1 MKRLSAWAAVL
12 AAALLLGAS
21 SPAAG
26 LDPAR
31 RMTDYVHDAWRMVDG
46 LPQESVTAILQT
58 RDGYLWLATLDGL
71 ARFDGVRFQTFNLI
85 REAGIGSNV
94 VTSLVEDRDG
104 AMWIG
109 TTAGLLQYRSGRF
122 SVFDTRHGLS
132 DTAIRSLLLS
142 RDGTLLVGT
151 RWGGLNRYAKGT
163 FSHIRFDG
171 GLNGG
176 DVHRIAEAKA
186 GPIRVAPMAGLVA
199 VRGDRGSSTR
209 FAGYTGP
216 IIVAS
221 VYVDRHDTVWVG
233 TVDGVWSLTAG
244 ERAPEAGDPVVRRQF
259 LPKTGARAFH
269 EDPQGTLWVGLASGL
284 ARVQGQTID
293 MAGMQ
298 LLSHPSI
305 RSFATDR
312 EGSLWIGTDGGGLNR
327 LRDASVVMI
336 ENPSIDPNSS
346 VMAVLRDPSG
356 VMWTGSNCGGV
367 TRWDATGPT
376 VLSIKNG
383 LPGNCVRSLGST
395 ADGTVWVGTTNGVG
409 VVSSRGITVYTTE
422 NGLSHNRVMAIAVDR
437 EGATWLGTS
446 GAGVDRAVNG
456 RFTNYS
462 TKDGLAH
469 DDVRAIL
476 PARDGTLW
484 FGTMGGGLSHWRDGR
499 FETIAAQQGLSNNNV
514 LALLE
519 DPDGTLWIG
528 TNGGGLNRLHQGRF
542 THYSTANGLFSD
554 GIFQILDDG
563 AGNLWMS
570 CNRGVFRVSRQDLED
585 VAAGR
590 HAAVTSESFGQ
601 AEGLRPAG
609 AMGGTQ
615 PAGAIDTSGRL
626 WFPTVKGIAT
636 IDPKRLV
643 RNHVPPPLA
652 IIRVTVDGE
661 VVEGDARL
669 AISPGS
675 RTIAIDYAG
684 LSYVAPGKNRFRY
697 RLVGF
702 DEHWADVQSRRTAY
716 FTGLGHNRYRFEVT
730 ASNNDGVWSTQTAS
744 VEFAILPRFYETP
757 WFYAGVVLLAGVT
770 VFAGMRLR
778 ERRLR
783 AQARELEE
791 QVDRSLAEIKV
802 LSGLLPICASC
813 KRIRDDNQSW
823 KPLEHYIH
831 EHSQASFSH
840 GICPDCMKKLYPD
853 FES

>member
-1 MKRLSAWAAVL
+1 MTRSAAWAAAL
-12 AAALLLGAS
+12 AAALLLGAPD
-21 SPAAG
+21 PAAG
-26 LDPAR
+26 LAPAR
-31 RMTDYVHDAWRMVDG
+31 RMTDYVHDVWRMADG

-71 ARFDGVRFQTFNLI
+71 ARFDGVSFQPFNLI

-94 VTSLVEDRDG
+94 VTALVEDRDG
-104 AMWIG
+104 TMWIG
-109 TTAGLLQYRSGRF
+109 TTAGLLQYRDGRF

-132 DTAIRSLLLS
+132 DSTIRSLHLS
-142 RDGTLLVGT
+142 RDGALLVGT
-151 RWGGLNRYAKGT
+151 RWGGLNRYAGGV
-163 FSHIRFDG
+163 FSHVWFDRG
-171 GLNGG
+171 PNGD
-176 DVHRIAEAKA
+176 DVLGIAEDKSGTIWLAT
-186 GPIRVAPMAGLVA
+186 MAGLVA
-199 VRGDRGSSTR
+199 VRGDGAAFVR
-209 FAGYTGP
+209 FDGHTGP

-221 VYVDRHDTVWVG
+221 VYVDRHDTIWVG
-233 TVDGVWSLTAG
+233 TVDGIWALTAG
-244 ERAPEAGDPVVRRQF
+244 ERPPERSEPVVRRQF
-259 LPKTGARAFH
+259 LPKAGGRAFH
-269 EDPQGTLWVGLASGL
+269 EDPQGTLWIGLSSGL
-284 ARVQGQTID
+284 ARVHGETIEVAD
-293 MAGMQ
+293 IR
-298 LLSHPSI
+298 LLSHPSL

-336 ENPSIDPNSS
+336 ENPSIDPHSS

-367 TRWDATGPT
+367 TRWDAAGPT

-383 LPGNCVRSLGST
+383 LPSNCVRSLGS
-395 ADGTVWVGTTNGVG
+395 APDGTVWVGTTNGVG
-409 VVSSRGITVYTTE
+409 VVTSRGITVYTTA
-422 NGLSHNRVMAIAVDR
+422 NGLSHNRVMAIAVDH

-484 FGTMGGGLSHWRDGR
+484 FGTMGGGLSRWRNGR
-499 FETIAAQQGLSNNNV
+499 FETFAAQQGLSNNNV

-519 DPDGTLWIG
+519 DTDGTLWVG
-528 TNGGGLNRLHQGRF
+528 TNGGGLNRLRQGRF

-570 CNRGVFRVSRQDLED
+570 CNRGVFRVSRQDLDD

-590 HAAVTSESFGQ
+590 RVAVISESFGQ

-615 PAGAIDTSGRL
+615 PAGAIDGSGRL
-626 WFPTVKGIAT
+626 WFPTVNAIAT
-636 IDPKRLV
+636 IDPKQIV
-643 RNHVPPPLA
+643 RNRVPPPLHIA
-652 IIRVTVDGE
+652 RLTVDGQI
-661 VVEGDARL
+661 VSGDALVR
-669 AISPGS
+669 IPPGS
-675 RTIAIDYAG
+675 RVIEIDYAG
-684 LSYVAPGKNRFRY
+684 LSYVAPAKNRFRY

-702 DEHWADVQSRRTAY
+702 DEHWTDVQSRRTAY
-716 FTGLGHNRYRFEVT
+716 FTLRNHGHYRFEVT
-730 ASNNDGVWSTQTAS
+730 AANNDGVWSTETAS
-744 VEFAILPRFYETP
+744 VEFAILPRVYQTVWFYGGMILLAGAVV
-757 WFYAGVVLLAGVT
+757 YAGVL
-770 VFAGMRLR
+770 LR

-783 AQARELEE
+783 AQARELKE

-813 KRIRDDNQSW
+813 KRIRDDDNQSW

-831 EHSQASFSH
+831 ALSQASFSH

-853 FES
+853 Y